1 MPEALRTLMQ
11 KAGQAGGL
19 AELLRSGGLGAGM
32 EAKLGADLGATL
44 KAGLG
49 AGLGHGLGARRP
61 VPVPP
66 GARFEERRF
75 AGPAGSLTYKVF
87 VPSGRNGRPCRSW

>member
-1 MPEALRTLMQ
+1 MQ

-49 AGLGHGLGARRP
+49 TGLGAGLGAGLGHGLGARRP
-61 VPVPP
+61 VPVPL

-75 AGPAGSLTYKVF
+75 AGRPAA
-87 VPSGRNGRPCRSW
+87 